1 MALGSAANDAVAIRP
16 AAASPLGR
24 RWRHLDKSGW
34 IWLVV
39 IAVLLVLV
47 VNPLVRLIVV
57 SFQQTDS
64 GAFTVANYVAAYSRS
79 RYLEALVNSLV
90 LGTAA
95 ATLCLV
101 FGAPL
106 AWALSRTDMPAKG
119 LVWVS
124 ILGTFIIP
132 PYLGAV
138 GWILLAGP
146 NAGWL
151 NRAAIALTGADKG
164 PFNIYT
170 MPGLVL
176 VTACYSFPYVFMF
189 TKSAL
194 DLVSSEMEDA
204 ANILG
209 AGNLRTTLSI
219 TLPLALP
226 AMLGAFILVFLEAI
240 ALFGSPALLALPGR
254 FHVVTTQLWQFFEY
268 PPRVGVAAAYA
279 MPLLAVTVL
288 LFWIQ
293 RRITSRKGYVSLTG
307 KGGERRPIAL
317 GAWKWPLLGYCLFVC
332 TLSFFMPMVVICQA
346 ALAKAWGR
354 GFRLDNLT
362 LQNLNFT
369 LFENPLTRNAAV
381 HTFVY
386 AGSAA
391 LIAVVLALS
400 VAYIV
405 HRQLAGRTLGN
416 VLSFVTMAPFVIPG
430 IVLAI
435 GFYAAYTHPPLLLY
449 GTAWILILAFATRF
463 LPIAYANSSAAL
475 RSVNPEL
482 EDAVRILGG
491 SRLTSIR
498 RVMLPLLKRSLAG
511 AFILVFIPGTR
522 ELSSAIFLYSIN
534 TQVLSVLLF
543 DKSDEGNFEML
554 AAIGLVLVVITV
566 VLILIGFRLLGRDF
580 MLRRTAA

>member
-1 MALGSAANDAVAIRP
+1 VSLR
-16 AAASPLGR
+16 R
-24 RWRHLDKSGW
+24 RWRDADKSAW
-34 IWLVV
+34 VWLVA
-39 IAVLLVLV
+39 IALLLLLV
-47 VNPLVRLIVV
+47 VNPLLRLLVV
-57 SFQQTDS
+57 SFQQPDGS
-64 GAFTVANYVAAYSRS
+64 FTVANYVAAYSRA
-79 RYLEALVNSLV
+79 RYLEALGHSLV
-90 LGTAA
+90 LGVSAG
-95 ATLCLV
+95 TLCLV
-101 FGAPL
+101 FGVPL
-106 AWALSRTDMPAKG
+106 AWALSRTDMPGKG
-119 LVWVS
+119 LIWVS

-151 NRAAIALTGADKG
+151 NRAAVALTGADKG
-164 PFNIYT
+164 PFNIYS

-209 AGNLRTTLSI
+209 AGTLRTMRSV
-219 TLPLALP
+219 TLPLVLP
-226 AMLGAFILVFLEAI
+226 ALLGAFILVFLEAI

-268 PPRVGVAAAYA
+268 PPKVGVAAAYA
-279 MPLLAVTVL
+279 MPLLCVTVL
-288 LFWIQ
+288 LFWVQ
-293 RRITSRKGYVSLTG
+293 RRLTSRKGYVALTG
-307 KGGERRPIAL
+307 KGGERRPVQL
-317 GAWKWPLLGYCLFVC
+317 DAWKWPLLGWCLFVC
-332 TLSFFMPMVVICQA
+332 TLSFFLPMVVICQA

-354 GFRLDNLT
+354 GFALDNLT
-362 LQNLNFT
+362 LANLRFT
-369 LFENPLTRNAAV
+369 LFENTLTRNATI
-381 HTFVY
+381 HTFLY
-386 AGSAA
+386 AGAAA
-391 LIAVVLALS
+391 LIAVLLAMV
-400 VAYIV
+400 VAYV
-405 HRQLAGRTLGN
+405 VNRELVGRRVGG
-416 VLSFVTMAPFVIPG
+416 VLSFLTMAPFVIPG

-435 GFYAAYTHPPLLLY
+435 GFYAAYTHAPLLLY

-463 LPIAYANSSAAL
+463 LPIAYANSAASI
-475 RSVNPEL
+475 RSIHPEL

-491 SRLTSIR
+491 TRLTAVR
-498 RVMLPLLKRSLAG
+498 RVVLPLLKRSLAG

-554 AAIGLVLVVITV
+554 ASIGLVLVVITV
-566 VLILIGFRLLGRDF
+566 ALILVGFRLLGRDF